1 MPLPLISVI
10 VPVYRAEAYL
20 SRCLES
26 LRAQTYSEWE
36 AICIDDGSP
45 DSSYEIMSNYAAR
58 DSRIRVLRQQNRGVS
73 AARNAGLEQA
83 RGEYFC
89 MLDAD
94 DEFEAGYLAE
104 LTEPVLK
111 EKADCVVSGFTYI
124 QDGKR
129 RRQAAGPARVLSPC
143 TPGALAALPK
153 GVSGHLY
160 RTDILRTCGA
170 HFPLGVKYGEDT
182 AFHYMMFPFCSR
194 VAVVESC
201 GYLYY
206 CNSNSL
212 SQSKGAGRE
221 PSPELASAVEALSS
235 YYASESPNA
244 RLRPF
249 LVYFSLHAMRRILS
263 TAPIEVHADCS
274 ARIRRAMCSMG
285 ITEGDFTPLRSREAA
300 ILSSVLRGGC
310 GHTLGFYLRR
320 FMRALRGK

>member
-1 MPLPLISVI
+1 MSLPLISVI
-10 VPVYRAEAYL
+10 IPVYRAEAYL

-26 LRAQTYSEWE
+26 LCAQTYPEWE

-45 DSSYEIMSNYAAR
+45 DKAFEIMSDYAAR
-58 DSRIRVLRQQNRGVS
+58 DSRIRVLRQENRGVS
-73 AARNAGLEQA
+73 AARNAGLEQV

-94 DEFEAGYLAE
+94 DEFEPGYLAE
-104 LTEPVLK
+104 LAEPVLK
-111 EKADCVVSGFTYI
+111 EEADCVVSGFTYI
-124 QDGKR
+124 QTGKR
-129 RRQAAGPARVLSPC
+129 RRQSAGPARVLSPC
-143 TPGALAALPK
+143 IPAAMATLPK

-170 HFPLGVKYGEDT
+170 RFPLGVKYGEDT

-194 VAVVESC
+194 AAVVESC

-206 CNSNSL
+206 CNNDSL
-212 SQSKGAGRE
+212 SQSKAAGRE
-221 PSPELASAVEALSS
+221 PSPELAGAVEALSS
-235 YYASESPNA
+235 YYASKSPNA
-244 RLRPF
+244 QLRSF
-249 LVYFSLHAMRRILS
+249 LVYFSLHALRRILS
-263 TAPIEVHADCS
+263 TAPLDVHADCS

-285 ITEGDFTPLRSREAA
+285 ITEADLTPFRSREAA

-320 FMRALRGK
+320 FMRMIRGK

>member
-1 MPLPLISVI
+1 M
-10 VPVYRAEAYL
+10 

>member
-1 MPLPLISVI
+1 MTLPRISVI

-26 LRAQTYSEWE
+26 LCAQTYPEWE

-45 DSSYEIMSNYAAR
+45 DKSFEIMSDYAAR
-58 DSRIRVLRQQNRGVS
+58 DRRIRVLRQENRGVS
-73 AARNAGLEQA
+73 AARNAGLEQV

-94 DEFEAGYLAE
+94 DEFEPGYLAE
-104 LTEPVLK
+104 LAEPVLK
-111 EKADCVVSGFTYI
+111 EEADCVVSGFTYI
-124 QDGKR
+124 QAGKR
-129 RRQAAGPARVLSPC
+129 RRQSAGPARVLSPC
-143 TPGALAALPK
+143 TPAAVATLPK

-170 HFPLGVKYGEDT
+170 RFPLGVKYGEDT

-194 VAVVESC
+194 AEVVESC

-206 CNSNSL
+206 CNNDSL
-212 SQSKGAGRE
+212 SQSKAAGRE
-221 PSPELASAVEALSS
+221 PSPELAGAVEALSS
-235 YYASESPNA
+235 YYASASPNA
-244 RLRPF
+244 QLRSF

-263 TAPIEVHADCS
+263 TAPLDVHADCS

-285 ITEGDFTPLRSREAA
+285 ITEGDFTSLRSREAA

-320 FMRALRGK
+320 FMRMLRGK